1 MSLRGDDRP
10 AYVPMDPVEATFH
23 KRLLET
29 SPGGHAA
36 DGVRTFRNKIDTDL
50 EGYWTARR
58 RVTSDD
64 IAIRLEMAGYVID
77 KLVRR
82 IAELE
87 KKSP

>member
-10 AYVPMDPVEATFH
+10 AYVPMDPVEASFH
-23 KRLLET
+23 KRLLEN
-29 SPGGHAA
+29 SPSGHAT
-36 DGVRTFRNKIDTDL
+36 DGVKTFRNKIDADL

-77 KLVRR
+77 KLVMR

>member
-1 MSLRGDDRP
+1 ME
-10 AYVPMDPVEATFH
+10 PVETTFH
-23 KRLLET
+23 KRLLEN
-29 SPGGHAA
+29 SPDGHAA
-36 DGVRTFRNKIDTDL
+36 DGVRTFRTKIDADL

-58 RVTSDD
+58 QVTSDD

-82 IAELE
+82 IVELE

>member
-10 AYVPMDPVEATFH
+10 AYVPMDPVTSGFH
-23 KRLLET
+23 SRLREV
-29 SPGGHAA
+29 SSDGHAT
-36 DGVRTFRNKIDTDL
+36 DGVKTFRNKIDADL

-58 RVTSDD
+58 QVTSDD

-77 KLVRR
+77 KLVRL

-87 KKSP
+87 KKST

>member
-10 AYVPMDPVEATFH
+10 AYVPMDPQESGFH
-23 KRLLET
+23 KRLRDQ
-29 SPGGHAA
+29 SSGGHVA
-36 DGVRTFRNKIDTDL
+36 DGVRTFRNKIAADL

-58 RVTSDD
+58 AVTGDD

-87 KKSP
+87 EKSS

>member
-10 AYVPMDPVEATFH
+10 AYVPMDPVENEFH
-23 KRLLET
+23 KRLLEESSSAYAT
-29 SPGGHAA
+29 
-36 DGVRTFRNKIDTDL
+36 DGVTVFRNKITTDL

-58 RVTSDD
+58 AVTGDD
-64 IAIRLEMAGYVID
+64 IAIRLEIAGYMID
-77 KLVRR
+77 RLLRL